1 MNTQVGIKNF
11 RIFGSEGA
19 TVGFKPI
26 TILTG
31 CNSSGKSSIVK
42 SLFILKEFVRK
53 ASEDLIRTGKYKPSQ
68 YNIDFTLPELK
79 LKSFSS
85 AVNLMGK
92 DKPIVISYTAKSLF
106 FDYKVELSFRPK
118 ESDVFDSAWLSSMS
132 IYSPEG
138 SEILFAENHEDA
150 LSIKRLNF
158 LNPNFNTEFI
168 YAAFAANYLCCISKE
183 EECTSYEGEI
193 EDFINYE
200 KWETLRKSL
209 LDYLENSININN
221 IIDKKIVLDLV
232 KKFKSLNFEE
242 EYPSLYGE
250 ENWYLKGLAKLFE
263 YDLLFYF
270 PVFDKLNKVSK
281 QDVRKVLT
289 EAHIDSKFSVR
300 HPLADWASKIADDF
314 ERSNFD
320 NFIDYFKDMENAK
333 LSDVLQSQSSIFWRY
348 YKSDFFDGLK
358 VCADI
363 GYNPDSINLFPEA
376 EEKPVNFG
384 ILYYFLSCWQLSEN
398 MGDISEIIHVNPYY
412 DTLDSSH
419 LLYNA
424 MLDYLKMFLK
434 NVLYPNFV
442 SRLEYVG
449 NFQSNVK
456 RLFSFD
462 DKSNNLSNTIRD
474 YLELK
479 RNLESMYGELII
491 SNDKI
496 NNKYTP
502 GAFMNKWVKKLGIG
516 YKIIIKEVEDGLG
529 ANVLIQK
536 KVIKK
541 DKENNIEKKSRV
553 AMPLADEGYGITQ
566 VITFLLHIENEILR
580 NYLKDDSITM
590 QNNYAEACIDGTPVS
605 RNRSKASLAIEE
617 PEVSLHPSLQ
627 SHLTDIFYDAYN
639 SYGVEFII
647 ETHSEY
653 LIRRTQA
660 IVANMTSENEYIN
673 RPFAVYYVD
682 KGGQT
687 YELKYLESG
696 RFENNF
702 GPGFF
707 DEASRSSIQILQ
719 REKRMK
725 K

>member
-11 RIFGSEGA
+11 RIFGSEEA
-19 TVGFKPI
+19 TVGLKPI

-92 DKPIVISYTAKSLF
+92 DKPIVISYTAKSLL

-118 ESDVFDSAWLSSMS
+118 ESDVFDSAWLSSLS
-132 IYSPEG
+132 IYSQEG
-138 SEILFAENHEDA
+138 SEILFAENYEDA
-150 LSIKRLNF
+150 LSLKRLNL
-158 LNPNFNTEFI
+158 LNPYFNTEFI

-183 EECTSYEGEI
+183 RECTSFEGEI

-209 LDYLENSININN
+209 LDYLENSKKINN
-221 IIDKKIVLDLV
+221 IIDKKKVLDLV
-232 KKFKSLNFEE
+232 EKFKSLNIEE

-289 EAHIDSKFSVR
+289 EAHIDSKFSIR

-320 NFIDYFKDMENAK
+320 IFIDYFKEMENAK
-333 LSDVLQSQSSIFWRY
+333 LFDVLQSQSSIFLRY
-348 YKSDFFDGLK
+348 YKSDFFDGLT

-363 GYNPDSINLFPEA
+363 GYNPDSINLFPDA
-376 EEKPVNFG
+376 EEKTVNFG

-412 DTLDSSH
+412 DTLESSH

-434 NVLYPNFV
+434 NLLYPNFV

-462 DKSNNLSNTIRD
+462 DKTNNLSNTIRD

-479 RNLESMYGELII
+479 RNLESIHSEV
-491 SNDKI
+491 KI
-496 NNKYTP
+496 LNNKSIENKYTP

-516 YKIIIKEVEDGLG
+516 YGVIIKEVEDGLG
-529 ANVLIQK
+529 ANVLIK
-536 KVIKK
+536 KKIIKK
-541 DKENNIEKKSRV
+541 DKGNNEKVSRA

-605 RNRSKASLAIEE
+605 RNQSKASLAIEE

-627 SHLTDIFYDAYN
+627 SQLTDIFYDAYN

-660 IVANMTSENEYIN
+660 IVANMTSQKEFDN
-673 RPFAVYYVD
+673 RPFAVYYID

-696 RFENNF
+696 RFENSF

-707 DEASRSSIQILQ
+707 DEASRSSLQILK

>member
-11 RIFGSEGA
+11 RVFGQEGA

-53 ASEDLIRTGKYKPSQ
+53 ASDDLIRTGKYNPSQ

-85 AVNLMGK
+85 AVNLTEK
-92 DKPIVISYTAKSLF
+92 DKPIVISYTARSLF

-118 ESDVFDSAWLSSMS
+118 ESDVFNSAWLSSIS
-132 IYSPEG
+132 IYTPDD
-138 SEILFAENHEDA
+138 SELLYAEVKGDS
-150 LSIKRLNF
+150 LIPSRLNF
-158 LNPNFNTEFI
+158 SNGYFYIEFLH
-168 YAAFAANYLCCISKE
+168 AAFAANYLYIINKE
-183 EECTSYEGEI
+183 RGCYDGDIEYVEER
-193 EDFINYE
+193 E
-200 KWETLRKSL
+200 KWEKEENSLIDYLDNSPKLKDKVSKDLVFRL
-209 LDYLENSININN
+209 LDIFDYPEFG
-221 IIDKKIVLDLV
+221 K
-232 KKFKSLNFEE
+232 
-242 EYPSLYGE
+242 EYPSLYIE
-250 ENWYLKGLAKLFE
+250 KNKYFKGLDKLLE
-263 YDLLFYF
+263 YNILFYF
-270 PVFDKLNKVSK
+270 PILEELNKLPK
-281 QDVRKVLT
+281 QKVRTALT
-289 EAHIDSKFSVR
+289 NIQFDPDFSYGL
-300 HPLADWASKIADDF
+300 PIADWTQRIADDF
-314 ERSNFD
+314 ENSSYD
-320 NFIDYFKDMENAK
+320 NFMDYYRDLENK
-333 LSDVLQSQSSIFWRY
+333 ELSNLLQSRPVKIFANH
-348 YKSDFFDGLK
+348 KSDFLEGIKTIILFYFNPEGRMLYSNEQEGL
-358 VCADI
+358 V
-363 GYNPDSINLFPEA
+363 S
-376 EEKPVNFG
+376 FG
-384 ILYYFLSCWQLSEN
+384 LLYEFLSCWSLSGGS
-398 MGDISEIIHVNPYY
+398 GDQSEIIQVTPMFG
-412 DTLDSSH
+412 TLCSSH
-419 LLYNA
+419 LLYDA
-424 MLDYLKMFLK
+424 MLDYLKMTLK

-449 NFQSNVK
+449 NFQSNIK

-479 RNLESMYGELII
+479 RNLESIHNEV
-491 SNDKI
+491 KI
-496 NNKYTP
+496 LNNKSIDNKYTP
-502 GAFMNKWVKKLGIG
+502 DTFMNKWVKKLGIG
-516 YKIIIKEVEDGLG
+516 YGVIIKEVEDGLG
-529 ANVLIQK
+529 ANVLIKK
-536 KVIKK
+536 KVIKN
-541 DKENNIEKKSRV
+541 DKEENIEKVTRR

-580 NYLKDDSITM
+580 NKLKEDRFTM
-590 QNNYAEACIDGTPVS
+590 QNNYTETYIDGTPVS
-605 RNRSKASLAIEE
+605 KNQAKATLAIEE
-617 PEVSLHPSLQ
+617 PEVSLHPSFQ
-627 SHLTDIFYDAYN
+627 SQLAEIFYDAYK
-639 SYGVEFII
+639 SYGIEFII

-660 IVANMTSENEYIN
+660 IVANMTSKEEYEK

-696 RFENNF
+696 RFENSF

-707 DEASRSSIQILQ
+707 DEASRSSIQILK